1 MRMAKNNQPGKTTD
15 EETGPDPEIWAAI
28 RDLDP
33 DRSENES
40 NVACVVTLVALAAVV
55 CVVWLLIHLRGL

>member
-1 MRMAKNNQPGKTTD
+1 MAKDNQPGKMTD

-33 DRSENES
+33 TEAR
-40 NVACVVTLVALAAVV
+40 TRAA
-55 CVVWLLIHLRGL
+55 ILRVSLP

>member
-1 MRMAKNNQPGKTTD
+1 MAKNNQPGKTTD
-15 EETGPDPEIWAAI
+15 EEAGQDPEIWAAI

-55 CVVWLLIHLRGL
+55 CVVWLMIHLRGL